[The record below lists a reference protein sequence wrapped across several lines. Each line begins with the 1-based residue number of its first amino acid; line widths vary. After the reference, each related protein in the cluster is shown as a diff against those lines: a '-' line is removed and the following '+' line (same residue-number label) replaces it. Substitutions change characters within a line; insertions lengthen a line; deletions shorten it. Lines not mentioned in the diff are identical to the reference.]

1 MTRYTCNNFQAN
13 NGCGRV
19 HADYSSALACCARN
33 QDAARMPVDNIERS
47 EVEDD
52 ACGNHRSWLFET
64 WTSDID
70 RCMRQYA
77 YRFMFV
83 EAHPPV
89 SCNSPNLRQWSMLH
103 ALARNGTRNTLLQVV
118 KDLQRRLDQGM
129 IGSKRAQ
136 DKVRRWLKIVNAAI
150 TLGEEFWR
158 QRQMCALTNFTGVEL
173 AAVRLREMVGTLPAN
188 RKRIPTNSPKIL
200 PFGYKAEKHGG
211 PDDPGTIDYEDIDK
225 RWLAM
230 CEYWLECARNVRN
243 LDRDWR
249 AGDPMPERKQPD
261 PEPEPAPDPAPAP
274 AAPALGDV
282 ARQVAVG
289 DVAQQIAQL
298 LTSGGGVNK
307 DEVRAIAEQSARD
320 AIAAAASE
328 GTLTMRIK
336 VTRPDMS
343 EWEIPDDEALHDKFQ
358 DCVGW
363 LRLGVPVFLRGP
375 AGTGKSML
383 GRQLAA
389 AFDRPFASMSLS
401 GGTAEYHFT
410 GSRLPD
416 ADGAF
421 RHRTTPFLE
430 MFENGGVMLLDEV
443 DACDENVLLAI
454 NDGIANGLLPVPGRD
469 DAPFARKHED
479 FMLICAAN
487 TWGTGPSAVYVG
499 RNQLDGAFLNRFG
512 LVEVDYDPKLE
523 RALCP
528 NMPELVTKWQRLRD
542 EVRKAQLRRIIS
554 MRELQR
560 LYLRTQAD
568 GWTVARCLQEAV
580 LAWTPDEIKS
590 CKTVAEVVS

>member
-1 MTRYTCNNFQAN
+1 MTRYTCNNHHAS
-13 NGCGRV
+13 NGCGRIHV
-19 HADYSSALACCARN
+19 DEASALSCCKRSK
-33 QDAARMPVDNIERS
+33 AARVPIRDVERTD
-47 EVEDD
+47 VEDD
-52 ACGNHRSWLFET
+52 DYGMHRSWLYQP
-64 WTSDID
+64 WMSDPKRVPVTGAHRLFFVD
-70 RCMRQYA
+70 A
-77 YRFMFV
+77 Y
-83 EAHPPV
+83 PPV
-89 SCNSPNLRQWSMLH
+89 SCSQPMLRDW
-103 ALARNGTRNTLLQVV
+103 TLLQA
-118 KDLQRRLDQGM
+118 LGR
-129 IGSKRAQ
+129 S
-136 DKVRRWLKIVNAAI
+136 
-150 TLGEEFWR
+150 TLR
-158 QRQMCALTNFTGVEL
+158 T
-173 AAVRLREMVGTLPAN
+173 RLREVQRDITQRIDRGSISGVRAKAKARVWCELIDACLDKDVEFWLQRWRSLSHSYTQQDMAAIQLVDMCGAQPEN
-188 RKRIPTNSPKIL
+188 RKSIPAAYGCWPD
-200 PFGYKAEKHGG
+200 GYSEALHGSRTVE
-211 PDDPGTIDYEDIDK
+211 GTYDYNALHK
-225 RWLAM
+225 RWVDTYAT
-230 CEYWLECARNVRN
+230 WKRCAQ
-243 LDRDWR
+243 
-249 AGDPMPERKQPD
+249 AGIRLGEDKGAPKPDPTPDPQPD
-261 PEPEPAPDPAPAP
+261 EVPGPVAPTPAPASP
-274 AAPALGDV
+274 
-282 ARQVAVG
+282 AVG

-298 LTSGGGVNK
+298 LTSGGAANP
-307 DEVRAIAEQSARD
+307 DEVRAIAEQAARD
-320 AIAAAASE
+320 AIAAAASD
-328 GTLTMRIK
+328 GTLTMRVQ

-343 EWEIPDDEALHDKFQ
+343 EWEIPEDEALHDKFQ

-416 ADGAF
+416 ADGSF
-421 RHRTTPFLE
+421 RHRTTPFLDL
-430 MFENGGVMLLDEV
+430 FENGGVMLLDEV

-469 DAPFARKHED
+469 DAPFAHKHED
-479 FMLICAAN
+479 FMLVCAAN

-590 CKTVAEVVS
+590 CRTVAEVAS

>member
-1 MTRYTCNNFQAN
+1 
-13 NGCGRV
+13 
-19 HADYSSALACCARN
+19 
-33 QDAARMPVDNIERS
+33 
-47 EVEDD
+47 
-52 ACGNHRSWLFET
+52 
-64 WTSDID
+64 
-70 RCMRQYA
+70 
-77 YRFMFV
+77 
-83 EAHPPV
+83 
-89 SCNSPNLRQWSMLH
+89 
-103 ALARNGTRNTLLQVV
+103 
-118 KDLQRRLDQGM
+118 
-129 IGSKRAQ
+129 
-136 DKVRRWLKIVNAAI
+136 
-150 TLGEEFWR
+150 
-158 QRQMCALTNFTGVEL
+158 MCALTNFTSVEL
-173 AAVRLREMVGTLPAN
+173 AAVRLREMVGGLPAN
-188 RKRIPTNSPKIL
+188 RDRIPSASPSIL
-200 PFGYKAEKHGG
+200 PYGYKRDQHGS
-211 PDDPGTIDYEDIDK
+211 PDEDGTIDYDAIDK
-225 RWLAM
+225 RWLLM
-230 CEYWLECARNVRN
+230 CEYWHECAVAPCD
-243 LDRDWR
+243 LDRDWK
-249 AGDPMPERKQPD
+249 AGDPLPERKQPK
-261 PEPEPAPDPAPAP
+261 PEPAPDPAPAP
-274 AAPALGDV
+274 APPSVGEV
-282 ARQVAVG
+282 ARKVAVG

-320 AIAAAASE
+320 AIAAAASD